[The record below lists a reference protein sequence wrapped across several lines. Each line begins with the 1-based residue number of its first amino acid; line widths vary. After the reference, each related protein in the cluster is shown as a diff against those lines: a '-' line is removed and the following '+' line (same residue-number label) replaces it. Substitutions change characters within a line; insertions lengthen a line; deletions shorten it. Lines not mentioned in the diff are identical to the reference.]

1 MQKAFKFLHT
11 LGSCGLIGG
20 LLAYIVLIA
29 TTPFEPPQQ
38 YAGMRGDISAICTY
52 VLLPS
57 LGVTLVSG
65 LMSMSVHR
73 PFQELRWVW
82 LKALFGI
89 AVFKAT
95 TGIQSTA
102 TKIAALAGQAALG
115 QPDAEALSAALT
127 REWQTLGV
135 ILVLFV
141 GNVVLGI
148 WRPLLTWRSRPEVAD

>member
-1 MQKAFKFLHT
+1 MRKAVKFLHT

-20 LLAYIVLIA
+20 LLAYIVMIA
-29 TTPFEPPQQ
+29 TTPTDPPQA
-38 YAGMRGDISAICTY
+38 YAGMRANISAVCTY

-65 LMSMSVHR
+65 LLSMSVHR

-82 LKALFGI
+82 VKALFGI

-95 TGIQSTA
+95 TTIQSTA
-102 TKIAALAGQAALG
+102 ASIAAIAGRVAAG
-115 QPDAEALSAALT
+115 QPDAEALAAALT
-127 REWQTLGV
+127 REWQMLAL
-135 ILVLFV
+135 ILFLFI

-148 WRPLLTWRSRPEVAD
+148 WRPALKWPGRAKTAG

>member
-1 MQKAFKFLHT
+1 MRKALKFLHT

-29 TTPFEPPQQ
+29 TTPADPAQA
-38 YAGMRGDISAICTY
+38 YAAMRTNVSAICLY

-65 LMSMSVHR
+65 LLSISAHR

-82 LKALFGI
+82 VKALFGI

-95 TGIQSTA
+95 TTIQSTA
-102 TKIAALAGQAALG
+102 ASIATLAGRAATG
-115 QPDAEALSAALT
+115 QPDAEALAAALT
-127 REWQTLGV
+127 REWQLLAL
-135 ILVLFV
+135 ILFLFV

-148 WRPLLTWRSRPEVAD
+148 WRPALRWPGRAKTAG